1 MTDQNL
7 EQLARQLAPQVQQ
20 RLAERHAQPVPD
32 APEGASRGLIS
43 VFAPILAHPAA
54 VETFVRF
61 VLQELQATGVIPGAP
76 TPAAPVP
83 PTGSNIPPKP

>member
-54 VETFVRF
+54 VETFV
-61 VLQELQATGVIPGAP
+61 LQELQATGVIPGAP